1 MQNGENNMIKAK
13 SKYPSKISFV
23 KKGQTAAGHKYTSF
37 KIGDRINR
45 EDGTKEYMNYRV
57 TVWDD
62 LDLNDGDEVTFA
74 TIESIQVRQV
84 GENRVFDL
92 VATIEGKGFDL

>member
-1 MQNGENNMIKAK
+1 MIKVK
-13 SKYPSKISFV
+13 SKYPSRVNYV
-23 KKGQTAAGHKYTSF
+23 KKGQTEKGYKYTAF
-37 KIGDRINR
+37 KIGDLINR
-45 EDGTKEYMNYRV
+45 EDGKKEYINYRV